1 MRHLNESESIK
12 TLKNLYLEKCS
23 WSSDSARSEL
33 AKLLSLA
40 PRLEICSI
48 RFQQDELLDRIKVER
63 TAAKYCPISQKAEKE
78 APSEADAEGEEEEAE
93 EVKEIPAGDED
104 KVNPRGVNITPG
116 QVIIKDMRG
125 NPVAQIDNVRY
136 KNVIRIYY

>member
-1 MRHLNESESIK
+1 MNESESIK
-12 TLKNLYLEKCS
+12 TLKKLYLEKCS

-48 RFQQDELLDRIKVER
+48 RFQQDVDRIKVER
-63 TAAKYCPISQKAEKE
+63 TAAIHCPISQKAEEE
-78 APSEADAEGEEEEAE
+78 APLEADAEGEEEEAE
-93 EVKEIPAGDED
+93 EVKEVPAGDED
-104 KVNPRGVNITPG
+104 KVSPRGVNITPG